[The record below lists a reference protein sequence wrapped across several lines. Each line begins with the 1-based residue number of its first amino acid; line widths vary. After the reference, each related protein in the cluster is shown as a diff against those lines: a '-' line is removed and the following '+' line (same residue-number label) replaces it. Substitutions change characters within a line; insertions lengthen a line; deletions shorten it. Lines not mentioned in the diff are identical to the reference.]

1 MQAIRKPSVVA
12 HLPQSTS
19 EARTREAQ
27 SPEQNASST
36 SGTYFRAVRP
46 SEGDAAALA
55 RGEPLLDRAKVEG
68 LRFELDVG
76 VWRGDSERMARRV
89 IVDAAF
95 VDDSDAADD

>member
-12 HLPQSTS
+12 HLPKSAS
-19 EARTREAQ
+19 EAGSLETQ

-46 SEGDAAALA
+46 SEPDAAMLA
-55 RGEPLLDRAKVEG
+55 RGEPPIDSARVEG

-76 VWRGDSERMARRV
+76 IWRGDSERIARRV
-89 IVDAAF
+89 ITDAAF
-95 VDDSDAADD
+95 VADDSDD